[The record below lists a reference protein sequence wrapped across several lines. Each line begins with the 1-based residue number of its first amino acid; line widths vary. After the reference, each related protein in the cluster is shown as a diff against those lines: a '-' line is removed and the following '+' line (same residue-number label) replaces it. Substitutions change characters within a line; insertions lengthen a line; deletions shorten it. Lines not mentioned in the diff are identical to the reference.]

1 MELNERDAAMTDTV
15 SFTDMESGTRE
26 EYLLLKELEGPFIA
40 GTARRVLRELEQQE
54 TETLPGY
61 RVTRLT
67 HSLQTATRAMREG
80 MNDDW
85 VVSAL
90 LHDIGDGLA
99 PENHSEIAA
108 GILRPFVSADCLWTI
123 EHHGEFQM
131 YYYGHHYGW
140 DRNQRDQYRGHEFY
154 DVCDHFCAAWDQT
167 SFDPDYDT
175 EPLATFVPAVER
187 VFARP
192 AWKQPGD
199 RR

>member
-1 MELNERDAAMTDTV
+1 VSNTV
-15 SFTDMESGTRE
+15 SFTDMASGTRE
-26 EYLLLKELEGPFIA
+26 EYLLLKDLEGPFIA
-40 GTARRVLRELEQQE
+40 GTARRVLRELELQE

-61 RVTRLT
+61 LVTRLT
-67 HSLQTATRAMREG
+67 HSLQTATRAMRDG
-80 MNDDW
+80 MDEDW
-85 VVSAL
+85 IVSAL

-108 GILRPFVSADCLWTI
+108 GILRPFVKAECIWTI

-154 DVCDHFCAAWDQT
+154 DACDRFCAEWDQT

-175 EPLATFVPAVER
+175 EPLSTFVPMVER
-187 VFARP
+187 IFARP
-192 AWKQPGD
+192 AWKQTA
-199 RR
+199 

>member
-1 MELNERDAAMTDTV
+1 VANTV
-15 SFTDMESGTRE
+15 SFTEMKSGTRE
-26 EYLLLKELEGPFIA
+26 DYLLLRELEVPFIE
-40 GTARRVLRELEQQE
+40 GTARRVLRELELQG

-61 RVTRLT
+61 QINRLG
-67 HSLQTATRAMREG
+67 HSLQTATRAMRAG
-80 MNDDW
+80 ANDDW
-85 VVSAL
+85 VVTAL
-90 LHDIGDGLA
+90 LHDVGDGLA

-108 GILRPFVSADCLWTI
+108 GILRPFVSADCLWTV

-154 DVCDHFCAAWDQT
+154 DVCAAFCEDWDQA

-175 EPLATFVPAVER
+175 EPLATFVPYVER
-187 VFARP
+187 VFSRP
-192 AWKQPGD
+192 AWKSPGD